1 MGFKP
6 ECSGNSLP
14 EACGAAQPL
23 TPAFWC
29 FWKPPASSPLPAHLQ
44 DPAPTTAPRRAA
56 LRLMLSAR
64 QGHSSL
70 PSSPGIS
77 ADSFC
82 SAQGT
87 RPEAGSS
94 SSSFPPTH
102 THTPRASLTSLPR
115 CHRRCRAAGKPAS
128 ASIRAFT
135 SPTVAAGGSSNVLQP
150 RQPWRTVTRGSL
162 RRHERHRLRRAARS
176 PPSLPPSLPHGGR
189 RRLRGAP
196 RRAEGKE
203 PPRGAAGAAPHA
215 RCPPCPVPM
224 PLTCPPRRTKGWWS
238 RHSHRCP
245 SRGRGGI
252 ESGRGSPSALRRG
265 GRGRRRRKGGAGG
278 EAALKQPWLR
288 GEVALLAVVRARPL
302 VGCPGRIP
310 VGIRLLCDWFWG
322 LVGPG

>member
-6 ECSGNSLP
+6 ERSGNSLP

-23 TPAFWC
+23 TPTFWC

-102 THTPRASLTSLPR
+102 THTLPVLLSPL
-115 CHRRCRAAGKPAS
+115 CRGATGAAG
-128 ASIRAFT
+128 R
-135 SPTVAAGGSSNVLQP
+135 
-150 RQPWRTVTRGSL
+150 RGSRPP
-162 RRHERHRLRRAARS
+162 RRSAPS
-176 PPSLPPSLPHGGR
+176 PPPRWRPAAAQTSCSPGSHGGR
-189 RRLRGAP
+189 
-196 RRAEGKE
+196 
-203 PPRGAAGAAPHA
+203 
-215 RCPPCPVPM
+215 
-224 PLTCPPRRTKGWWS
+224 
-238 RHSHRCP
+238 
-245 SRGRGGI
+245 
-252 ESGRGSPSALRRG
+252 
-265 GRGRRRRKGGAGG
+265 
-278 EAALKQPWLR
+278 
-288 GEVALLAVVRARPL
+288 
-302 VGCPGRIP
+302 
-310 VGIRLLCDWFWG
+310 
-322 LVGPG
+322 